1 MTITVN
7 PQVIPTFTQV
17 ADICEGE
24 ALAALPLV
32 SNNGIN
38 GTWAP
43 ALDNTATTLYTFTP
57 DAGECATTQT
67 MTITVNPQVI
77 PTFTQVADICEGEAL
92 AALTLVSNN
101 GVNGT
106 WAPALDNTTT
116 TLYTFTPD
124 AGECATI
131 TNNDY

>member
-17 ADICEGE
+17 ADICEGD

-43 ALDNTATTLYTFTP
+43 ALDNTVTTTYTFTP
-57 DAGECATTQT
+57 DAGECATIQT

-77 PTFTQVADICEGEAL
+77 PTFTQVADICEGDAL
-92 AALTLVSNN
+92 AALPLVSNN
-101 GVNGT
+101 GINGT
-106 WAPALDNTTT
+106 WAPALDNTVTT
-116 TLYTFTPD
+116 TIYLYP
-124 AGECATI
+124 
-131 TNNDY
+131 